1 MGLRA
6 PSQADVSSVEQMEA
20 AVDAALAIAGRLD
33 VVFANAGIA
42 GAGTALS
49 TTPAEWDRVIAV
61 NLTGVWLTV
70 RAALPA
76 MLEQRSGSIVCT
88 ASIGGLIGVANI
100 ASYAA
105 AKGGV
110 VALVKQ
116 MAADFSRDG
125 IRVNAI
131 CPGTVPTALVLT
143 SYVTGGGVGVGTDVE
158 SRLLDAATRYP
169 LGRLGTV
176 EEVAALAA
184 YLASD
189 ESGFVTGVAIPI
201 DGGYSAL

>member
-1 MGLRA
+1 M
-6 PSQADVSSVEQMEA
+6 
-20 AVDAALAIAGRLD
+20 
-33 VVFANAGIA
+33 
-42 GAGTALS
+42 
-49 TTPAEWDRVIAV
+49 
-61 NLTGVWLTV
+61 
-70 RAALPA
+70 
-76 MLEQRSGSIVCT
+76 
-88 ASIGGLIGVANI
+88 
-100 ASYAA
+100 
-105 AKGGV
+105 
-110 VALVKQ
+110 
-116 MAADFSRDG
+116 
-125 IRVNAI
+125 
-131 CPGTVPTALVLT
+131 PTALVRA